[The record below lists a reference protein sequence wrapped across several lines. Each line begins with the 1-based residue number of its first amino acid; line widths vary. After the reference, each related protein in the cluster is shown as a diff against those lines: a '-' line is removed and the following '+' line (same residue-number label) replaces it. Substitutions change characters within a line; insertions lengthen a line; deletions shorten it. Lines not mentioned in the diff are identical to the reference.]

1 MQKLLLFLAFPI
13 IWNIPHLALDLN
25 SRPLSS
31 LVCQTSCFTTTPRL
45 PSIKILNFQLFD
57 WYLIFWI
64 FNWKPRNLLLKVV
77 NITDIIL
84 VNWVDNFLIASMLIQ
99 APNFTI
105 HRCIIY
111 FNRIVTYC
119 TTISRNFDPTYD
131 CLDVLYL

>member
-45 PSIKILNFQLFD
+45 PSIRNPKFSTIWLISHFLNFQLETKKFTAKSCKYH
-57 WYLIFWI
+57 WHS
-64 FNWKPRNLLLKVV
+64 
-77 NITDIIL
+77 
-84 VNWVDNFLIASMLIQ
+84 WVDNFLIASMRILT
-99 APNFTI
+99 PNFTI
-105 HRCIIY
+105 YRCIIY
-111 FNRIVTYC
+111 FNRIVTFF
-119 TTISRNFDPTYD
+119 TAISRNFYPTYD

>member
-45 PSIKILNFQLFD
+45 PSIRKPEFSTI
-57 WYLIFWI
+57 WLISQFWI
-64 FNWKPRNLLLKVV
+64 SNWKSRNLLLKVV
-77 NITDIIL
+77 NITDITL

-119 TTISRNFDPTYD
+119 TTISCNFYSTYD